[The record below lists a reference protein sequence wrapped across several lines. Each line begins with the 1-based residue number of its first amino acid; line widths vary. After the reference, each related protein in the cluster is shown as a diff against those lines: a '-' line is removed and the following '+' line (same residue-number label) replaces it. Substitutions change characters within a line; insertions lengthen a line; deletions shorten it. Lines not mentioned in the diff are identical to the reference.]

1 MSDQSNEK
9 APLLDPCGNTPDQL
23 PAITGHFKSAR
34 QLEERVT
41 PDEFSRAVN
50 ALGAAKTDTVTG
62 DPEFL
67 LLLEEEEAKEK
78 AAILRLLEEEEAK
91 EKAAKFRHAWKRGFS
106 SGVEAEAH
114 IVTSG
119 GRVVPTHVVR
129 GFSKP
134 KALFDDVNEE
144 YEDGF
149 YPTLELTNGSHVRVG
164 EFCHTLEESEGV
176 ITLILAEVRRKAA
189 TY

>member
-1 MSDQSNEK
+1 MKKKPKSNEK
-9 APLLDPCGNTPDQL
+9 SPHFLDPCGNIVDEA
-23 PAITGHFKSAR
+23 PAI
-34 QLEERVT
+34 
-41 PDEFSRAVN
+41 
-50 ALGAAKTDTVTG
+50 TG
-62 DPEFL
+62 DPEF
-67 LLLEEEEAKEK
+67 ER
-78 AAILRLLEEEEAK
+78 ILEEEEAK

>member
-1 MSDQSNEK
+1 MKKKPKSNEK

-34 QLEERVT
+34 QLKALVT
-41 PDEFSRAVN
+41 PDEFSRVVN
-50 ALGAAKTDTVTG
+50 ALVASKETDTDVG
-62 DPEFL
+62 DPEF
-67 LLLEEEEAKEK
+67 
-78 AAILRLLEEEEAK
+78 LRLLEEEEAL
-91 EKAAKFRHAWKRGFS
+91 EKVANFR
-106 SGVEAEAH
+106 SGLSAMVTEDVH
-114 IVTSG
+114 IITSG

-134 KALFDDVNEE
+134 KALFDDINEE

-149 YPTLELTNGSHVRVG
+149 YPTLELTSGVEVRVG

-176 ITLILAEVRRKAA
+176 ITVILNEVRRKAA
-189 TY
+189 NY